1 MNAPAP
7 PRHTVGSLLA
17 AARAAGVD
25 RLDAHVLLG
34 HVLARPR
41 AWLIAHEDAPVDLV
55 PAAAMA
61 SLLQQRARGVPVA
74 YLVGEREFHG
84 LMLKV
89 RPDVLVPRPETE
101 LLVDWALE
109 LIAPDARAE
118 VVDLGTGSGAIALA
132 LRHHRP
138 RLQVTAVDIDP
149 AALTVAR
156 ENAQRLGLPITWVS
170 GRWLS
175 ALAGRRFDLIV
186 SNPPYVDGDDP
197 HLHALTAE
205 PLHALTP
212 GADGLAAL
220 REIVQAAPAHL
231 QPGGWLLLEHGHSQ
245 ADAVQALLAA
255 HGFHDIGTRQDLAGL
270 PRCTGGR
277 LAPTASA

>member
-1 MNAPAP
+1 MNREEAPL
-7 PRHTVGSLLA
+7 RTVGSLLA
-17 AARAAGVD
+17 AARHAGVD

-34 HVLARPR
+34 HVLGRPR

-55 PAAAMA
+55 PAATMA

-109 LIAPDARAE
+109 LIAPDACAE
-118 VVDLGTGSGAIALA
+118 VLDLGTGSGAIALA

-156 ENAQRLGLPITWVS
+156 ENAQRLGLPVTFVP
-170 GRWLS
+170 GRWFG

-186 SNPPYVDGDDP
+186 SNPPYVDGGDP
-197 HLHALTAE
+197 HLQALTAE

-212 GADGLAAL
+212 GPDGLAAL

-245 ADAVQALLAA
+245 GEAVQALLAG
-255 HGFHDIGTRQDLAGL
+255 HGFRNIGTRTDLAGL

-277 LAPTASA
+277 LPAADSA